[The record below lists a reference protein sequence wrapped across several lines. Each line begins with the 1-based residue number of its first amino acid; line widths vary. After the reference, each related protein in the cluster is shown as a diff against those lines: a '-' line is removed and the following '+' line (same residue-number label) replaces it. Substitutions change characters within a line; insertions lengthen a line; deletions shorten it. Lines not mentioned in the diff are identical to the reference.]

1 MWIDGLI
8 MTPVT
13 VFLLWL
19 YAYSAPSDRSPADRA
34 RDGLIMLVSVLAGV
48 SVLTLLHRGLDID
61 GMGRSL
67 VSVACA
73 YLAFLMILG
82 LGWLVRFVRAKKG
95 GGNHPRKKEWTN

>member
-13 VFLLWL
+13 IFLLWL
-19 YAYSAPSDRSPADRA
+19 FAYSAPSDCSPADRA
-34 RDGLIMLVSVLAGV
+34 RDGLIMLASVLAGL
-48 SVLTLLHRGLDID
+48 SVLTLLHGGLDID

-73 YLAFLMILG
+73 YLVFLAILG
-82 LGWLVRFVRAKKG
+82 LGWLARFARAKKG